1 MARKPV
7 LKIKGKAYRNEKNE
21 KERGGGKVKV
31 KIFLIFLNIFCQIFV
46 KWIIMEGNK
55 IMI

>member
-1 MARKPV
+1 MARKLV

-21 KERGGGKVKV
+21 KQRGGGKVKV

-55 IMI
+55 IMV